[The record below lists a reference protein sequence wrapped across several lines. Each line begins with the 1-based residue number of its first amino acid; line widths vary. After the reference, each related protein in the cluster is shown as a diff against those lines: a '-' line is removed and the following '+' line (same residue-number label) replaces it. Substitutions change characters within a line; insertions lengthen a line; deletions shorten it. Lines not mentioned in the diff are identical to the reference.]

1 MTWKRDGMW
10 WDKEA
15 MCCMMTWDKETVWS
29 VMTWDKEQYGVWWLE
44 TCGIKAVWCAMAWDK
59 RDMWCVMTWDTETV
73 WCVMTELGNRQ
84 LTVNI
89 YVRIEVLWS
98 GLLIMRFQLLTPNFY
113 YWFIYFYLMFQINL
127 GWFLGTMSLSP
138 LPPLTYVELVDC
150 IHTATVPRWQS
161 YPSGLPRKPPQ
172 ARQIFLQQNAFELS
186 WPGLA
191 IRKTSFI

>member
-15 MCCMMTWDKETVWS
+15 MCCVMTWDKETVWS
-29 VMTWDKEQYGVWWLE
+29 VMTWDKEAVWCVMTWDIML
-44 TCGIKAVWCAMAWDK
+44 CGLKAVWCAMAWNK
-59 RDMWCVMTWDTETV
+59 ETCGVWWFEIQRQYGAV

-138 LPPLTYVELVDC
+138 LPPLS
-150 IHTATVPRWQS
+150 HMW
-161 YPSGLPRKPPQ
+161 
-172 ARQIFLQQNAFELS
+172 N
-186 WPGLA
+186 
-191 IRKTSFI
+191 